1 MKVIDILNTIV
12 YDKEHIPKKI
22 KIYTPNG
29 YTRPSIWV
37 WDAFSSTYECINMNL
52 EDTSTLWVEG
62 VELTDKVEIIEL

>member
-22 KIYTPNG
+22 KIYSTDG
-29 YTRPSIWV
+29 YTHPTIWE
-37 WDAFSSTYECINMNL
+37 WDTDNYVCVNLNL

-62 VELTDKVEIIEL
+62 ISLTDTVEIIEL